1 VNGEQIV
8 TLAVNGR
15 QRSVRTTPMTT
26 LLTVLRDQLFLTGA
40 KRGCNQGVC
49 GACTILVDDQP
60 VRGCLSLAINLV
72 GRAITTVEGLTQQG
86 EFKPIQ
92 QAFQEGGAVQ
102 CGFCT
107 SGVLIST
114 WALLR
119 QNPRPSAD
127 QVRLALSGN
136 LCRCSGYIKI
146 IEAVCRAGERS
157 RHE

>member
-1 VNGEQIV
+1 VNAEQIV
-8 TLAVNGR
+8 TLTVNGR
-15 QRSVRTTPMTT
+15 PRSVRSKPTTT

-60 VRGCLSLAINLV
+60 VRGCLSLAVNLV

-86 EFKPIQ
+86 KLKPVQ
-92 QAFQEGGAVQ
+92 QAFREVGAVQ

-119 QNPRPSAD
+119 QNPCPSAD
-127 QVRLALSGN
+127 QARLALSGN

-146 IEAVCRAGERS
+146 IEAVCRAGECS
-157 RHE
+157 RNE

>member
-1 VNGEQIV
+1 
-8 TLAVNGR
+8 
-15 QRSVRTTPMTT
+15 
-26 LLTVLRDQLFLTGA
+26 
-40 KRGCNQGVC
+40 
-49 GACTILVDDQP
+49 
-60 VRGCLSLAINLV
+60 
-72 GRAITTVEGLTQQG
+72 
-86 EFKPIQ
+86 
-92 QAFQEGGAVQ
+92 VQ